1 MIIPAAEVFCEPLLH
16 QQDKARG
23 ELLTLGLGSQHD
35 GGLSL
40 FNLPIVSM
48 AMSSLI
54 SQARIDF
61 SKSNDLILLGDA
73 DETVM
78 TIDH

>member
-35 GGLSL
+35 GGLS
-40 FNLPIVSM
+40 
-48 AMSSLI
+48 SLLLI
-54 SQARIDF
+54 I
-61 SKSNDLILLGDA
+61 KLDLSGQNRL
-73 DETVM
+73 
-78 TIDH
+78 